1 MKKNFL
7 YSMVALFVCLFTA
20 CSQEEIV
27 SQAGQNDSKVR
38 LSVKVPAA
46 GPIARAALDIEGY
59 TMQCIMELVNTNG
72 EVIADS
78 RQAVTVSNGAAHFEF
93 DKPSEEYTCLFWA
106 EYLKEGKSFYKTST
120 GLTKISYDGNK
131 KNELFNNTAADA
143 FCGKLASSNI
153 AAGVNVILKRP
164 FARIAVSKTDFATL
178 GTGLNQCT
186 ASIFSG
192 TDFNVFTGKVADTV
206 NIKNTEVD
214 AQATPISI
222 DADSEYPFFCYVF
235 IGEAIAKPSNIIFS
249 NSENPD
255 SKKTLSITADQMKT
269 MSSNTAV
276 NLKPE
281 TGGDNQDKIN
291 VDITIDNGFEN
302 GGGGTGTD
310 TPTNPETPVAVEVG
324 DYLYADGTWGKTAEN
339 AVAVV
344 FALAENDATTN
355 YANITFPNNKINGWA
370 VSINQTAKT
379 AWTSDVLTTPI
390 EGMVSSASQDDIL
403 GYKNTKAAGNQLAIS
418 AYNEWATVTNTS
430 GWYIPA
436 IGQLAILVENATTIN
451 TRLAAITDAQQIP
464 PTGTN
469 SNMNFWS
476 STFNDGTGEATKIYQ
491 YQYKSTDLT
500 FTARSEKP
508 SNSAG
513 VIRPILTF

>member
-78 RQAVTVSNGAAHFEF
+78 RQTVTVSNGAAHFEF
-93 DKPSEEYTCLFWA
+93 DKPSGEYTCLFWA
-106 EYLKEGKSFYKTST
+106 EYLKDGKSFYKTSA
-120 GLTKISYDGNK
+120 GLTQISYDGNK
-131 KNELFNNTAADA
+131 KNELFNNTAVDA

-153 AAGVNVILKRP
+153 AANVNVTLKRP

-192 TDFNVFTGKVADTV
+192 TDFNVFTGTVASTV
-206 NIKNTEVD
+206 NIKNTEVEN
-214 AQATPISI
+214 QATPISI
-222 DADSEYPFFCYVF
+222 DANSEYPFFCYIF
-235 IGEAIAKPSNIIFS
+235 IGEAIAKPSNIIFF

-302 GGGGTGTD
+302 GGGSTGPD
-310 TPTNPETPVAVEVG
+310 TPTDPETPIAVEVG

-344 FALAENDATTN
+344 YHVGTDENDKSTYSMLEKVNGYAVALTDAATEIKYAEVTYNATTIAGAEQN
-355 YANITFPNNKINGWA
+355 PQNNKSGYLNSHLAVEVNGTA
-370 VSINQTAKT
+370 YNQLPP
-379 AWTSDVLTTPI
+379 V
-390 EGMVSSASQDDIL
+390 
-403 GYKNTKAAGNQLAIS
+403 KAALDYS
-418 AYNEWATVTNTS
+418 VTLTEGKTS
-430 GWYIPA
+430 GWYLPTVA
-436 IGQLAILVENATTIN
+436 QLEEIRSANLSTVTFAATNYWSCVIASTGKVFRACFDPNQADYTGMNKASNA
-451 TRLAAITDAQQIP
+451 
-464 PTGTN
+464 
-469 SNMNFWS
+469 
-476 STFNDGTGEATKIYQ
+476 
-491 YQYKSTDLT
+491 
-500 FTARSEKP
+500 
-508 SNSAG
+508 NSAFN
-513 VIRPILTF
+513 VRPILTF